1 MHILPFRGYRYNP
14 SRIPNLDDVIS
25 LPYDQFKGARDD
37 RFHQRHPYN
46 IAHLI
51 MNPETSQDSPAW
63 NRYTRSRQLLGQWMK
78 ESIFL
83 QDAQPS
89 IYPYYQDFCL
99 AGGESKTRKGFVALG
114 EVTDYSRRVVRPHE
128 RTMAKPKQ
136 DRLELLRATL
146 VDSGVLFVLYSDPAG
161 EIEAVLDNL
170 TQRQP
175 NMAARGPGE
184 VMNRLWRTSDE
195 GAIAQIRRV
204 MQDKSVIIADGHHRY
219 EVAVEFSHEARENR
233 QKDPAWEYY
242 RYKLISFVRLES
254 PALAVLPQHRILR
267 QLDRFEPARF
277 LQRLEPFF
285 SIQST
290 EVAHGV
296 PVELL
301 DEFLERMRLQQNA
314 GRTAIGVYL
323 PALRR
328 LALLTFRGGSADRL
342 DWPQDKSETW
352 RRLDV
357 SILQVA
363 ILNQLLNLGDRE
375 LAQGNNLE
383 YVSDAGEAV
392 LRAAR
397 PPCQCAFL
405 LNPTPIEQVE
415 TVVEA
420 GDLLPQKTT
429 HFHPKMMEGLVFA
442 KHL

>member
-14 SRIPNLDDVIS
+14 SRISNLEDVIS
-25 LPYDQFKGARDD
+25 LPYDQFKGTRDD

-51 MNPETSQDSPAW
+51 MNPETSQDSPTW
-63 NRYTRSRQLLGQWMK
+63 NRYTRSRQLLDRWMK

-99 AGGESKTRKGFVALG
+99 ADGASKTRKGFVALG
-114 EVTDYSRRVVRPHE
+114 EVTDYSQCVVRPHE
-128 RTMAKPKQ
+128 QTMTKPKQ
-136 DRLELLRATL
+136 DRLELLRSTL

-161 EIEAVLDNL
+161 EVEAVLDNL

-175 NMAARGPGE
+175 DMAARGPGE
-184 VMNRLWRTSDE
+184 VMNRLWQVSDE
-195 GAIAQIRRV
+195 RAIAQIQQV

-219 EVAVEFSHEARENR
+219 EVAVEFSHEAIKNR
-233 QKDPAWEYY
+233 RKDPAWESY

-267 QLDRFEPARF
+267 NLDAFEPVRF

-290 EVAHGV
+290 EVSQGV
-296 PVELL
+296 PVKLL
-301 DEFLERMRLQQNA
+301 EEFLERMRLQQNA
-314 GRTAIGVYL
+314 GRTALGVYL
-323 PALRR
+323 PTLNR
-328 LALLTFRGGSADRL
+328 LALLTFRGKSAESL
-342 DWPQDKSETW
+342 DWPRDKSTTW
-352 RRLDV
+352 RQLDV
-357 SILQVA
+357 SILQVV
-363 ILNQLLNLGDRE
+363 ILNQLLNLGDPE
-375 LAQGNNLE
+375 LAQGNYLE

-405 LNPTPIEQVE
+405 LNPTPVEQVE
-415 TVVEA
+415 AVVEA

-429 HFHPKMMEGLVFA
+429 HFHPKLMEGLVFA